1 MLKELITSIRFIA
14 VLLLLCCVLY
24 PALIWVAGRSV
35 FRAEAEGSLI
45 ERDGKLIGSKVIGQG
60 FSSPHYFHGRPSAV
74 GYNASGSAGSN
85 LGPTNP
91 ALFARMA
98 DSVTSASVLDR
109 LSTATIAF
117 DRVTASGSGLDP
129 DISPENARQQV
140 ARIAK
145 QRGVDVQT
153 VQTLVDKH
161 TAPPLLGIFGT
172 KRVNVLMLNL
182 ALDDELSTTGIHEK
196 SQGRS

>member
-1 MLKELITSIRFIA
+1 
-14 VLLLLCCVLY
+14 
-24 PALIWVAGRSV
+24 
-35 FRAEAEGSLI
+35 
-45 ERDGKLIGSKVIGQG
+45 
-60 FSSPHYFHGRPSAV
+60 
-74 GYNASGSAGSN
+74 
-85 LGPTNP
+85 
-91 ALFARMA
+91 MA

-129 DISPENARQQV
+129 DISPANARQQV
-140 ARIAK
+140 ARIAN